1 MKEGSLLKICLL
13 ISFIIHL
20 LLIKGV
26 PLNLPSLKKKAPL
39 EVYLKTY
46 PSSKGNKIS
55 KTETNSKKRVSN
67 KKNHKAMSESKKK
80 KYQVKNKKPHQE
92 SLPKAKTNP
101 KSLIS
106 TTASEESSK
115 EVSFKPKNLVSSL
128 VPKKTKVFSHSTKS
142 NSDDSLNDY
151 LHKLRLLIE
160 KNKEYPFGARKR
172 GLEGKVV
179 LEFTLNIKGELVSLK
194 IKRSSGYAILDKAA
208 IKAVK
213 NATPFPPLPQEIC
226 SRQILINLPVCFC
239 LLE

>member
-67 KKNHKAMSESKKK
+67 KKNHKVMSESKKK

-101 KSLIS
+101 KPLIS
-106 TTASEESSK
+106 STACEERLK
-115 EVSFKPKNLVSSL
+115 EASFKPKNLVSSL
-128 VPKKTKVFSHSTKS
+128 APKKTKVFSHSTKS

-160 KNKEYPFGARKR
+160 KNKEYPFEARKR

-179 LEFTLNIKGELVSLK
+179 LEFTLNIKGELVNLK

-208 IKAVK
+208 IRAVK

-226 SRQILINLPVCFC
+226 SRQIIINLPVCFC